1 MSSTSGASSSAG
13 KISSNDSTNSTK
25 AEKIL
30 KGISSRRDKLLQ
42 EYPNLASQVQE
53 IKSKTANNLKDSVEK
68 AVSSLKGK
76 GCHVIFAKD
85 AGEAQEQILKI
96 LAGNPSVALSKNSVF
111 KEIGLRNF
119 LTSKKVEVFDTDLG
133 ERVAGT
139 KVDAH
144 PWIASIN
151 TSIPNKEWV
160 AQVKDEIKHQVA
172 HMQYGITGAE
182 AIVEQNGTIALLE
195 SEGNVRFTSNLP
207 YNHIVVAGI
216 DKIVPSLEDA
226 LAVCRAISVYGMG
239 KDILKYIS
247 FISGPSRTADIE
259 FRMVQGM
266 HGPKEVFVILLDNG
280 RLAAAENKQWDLL
293 KCLHCGGCLVDCP
306 SYLSEGLEKGYYYT
320 GKRASV
326 LAAFLKESE
335 PVEHGV
341 CGDCSLCNKHCPMG
355 IQV

>member
-1 MSSTSGASSSAG
+1 MESTSSSSS
-13 KISSNDSTNSTK
+13 SSNSSSTK
-25 AEKIL
+25 AQRIL
-30 KGISSRRDKLLQ
+30 KGIRSRRDTLLK
-42 EYPNLASQVQE
+42 EYPDLASQVQE
-53 IKSKTANNLKDSVEK
+53 IKRRIANNLKESVET
-68 AVSSLKGK
+68 AVSSLKSK
-76 GCHVIFAKD
+76 GCHVTFAKD
-85 AGEAQEQILKI
+85 ATEAQEQILKI
-96 LAGNPSVALSKNSVF
+96 LAGHQSVAMSKNSVF
-111 KEIGLRNF
+111 TEIALRES
-119 LTSKKVEVFDTDLG
+119 LKSKNVQVLDTDLG

-151 TSIPNKEWV
+151 TPIPNKEWV
-160 AQVKDEIKHQVA
+160 AQIKDEIKQQAA
-172 HMQYGITGAE
+172 HLQYGITGAE
-182 AIVEQNGTIALLE
+182 AIVEQNGTLALLE

-226 LAVCRAISVYGMG
+226 LTVCRATSVYGMG

-266 HGPKEVFVILLDNG
+266 HGPKEVYVILLDNG
-280 RLAAAENKQWDLL
+280 RLLAAENQQWDLL

-306 SYLSEGLEKGYYYT
+306 QYLGEGLERGYYYT
-320 GKRASV
+320 GKRATV
-326 LAAFLKESE
+326 LAAFLEGSKQ
-335 PVEHGV
+335 VDAAD
-341 CGDCSLCNKHCPMG
+341 CGDCSLCNKNCPTG

>member
-1 MSSTSGASSSAG
+1 MST
-13 KISSNDSTNSTK
+13 TK
-25 AEKIL
+25 VQTIL
-30 KGISSRRDKLLQ
+30 KQISSRRDTLLQ
-42 EYPNLASQVQE
+42 EYPNLASQVQD
-53 IKSKTANNLKDSVEK
+53 IKSAIASNLKESVEK

-76 GCHVIFAKD
+76 GCHVVFAKD
-85 AGEAQEQILKI
+85 AREAQEQILNI
-96 LAGNPSVALSKNSVF
+96 LAGNRSVAMSKNSVF
-111 KEIGLRNF
+111 TEIALREYLKLN
-119 LTSKKVEVFDTDLG
+119 KVEVLDTDLG
-133 ERVAGT
+133 EKVVGT

-151 TSIPNKEWV
+151 TPISNKEWV
-160 AQVKDEIKHQVA
+160 AQIKDEIKQQVA
-172 HMQYGITGAE
+172 HMEYGITGAE
-182 AIVEQNGTIALLE
+182 AIVEKNGTIALLE

-226 LAVCRAISVYGMG
+226 LTVCRAISVYGMG

-266 HGPKEVFVILLDNG
+266 HGPKELYVILLDNG
-280 RLAAAENKQWDLL
+280 RLAAAENQQWDLL

-306 SYLSEGLEKGYYYT
+306 KYLVEGLERGYYYT
-320 GKRASV
+320 GKRAKV
-326 LAAFLKESE
+326 LAAFLEGSKQA
-335 PVEHGV
+335 HDADCGV
-341 CGDCSLCNKHCPMG
+341 CSLCNKNCPTG

>member
-1 MSSTSGASSSAG
+1 MSST
-13 KISSNDSTNSTK
+13 KVRT
-25 AEKIL
+25 IL
-30 KGISSRRDKLLQ
+30 KQISSRRDTLLK

-53 IKSKTANNLKDSVEK
+53 IKSTTAANLKEYVKK
-68 AVSSLKGK
+68 ATSSLKGK
-76 GCHVIFAKD
+76 GCHVIFAKNST
-85 AGEAQEQILKI
+85 EAQEQILKI
-96 LAGNPSVALSKNSVF
+96 LAGHQSVAMSKNSVF
-111 KEIGLRNF
+111 TEIALREYLKSNN
-119 LTSKKVEVFDTDLG
+119 VEILDTDLG

-139 KVDAH
+139 KVEAH

-151 TSIPNKEWV
+151 TPISNKEWV
-160 AQVKDEIKHQVA
+160 AQIKNEIKQQAA

-182 AIVEQNGTIALLE
+182 AIIEQNGTLALLE

-226 LAVCRAISVYGMG
+226 LSVCRAISVYGLG
-239 KDILKYIS
+239 RDILKYIS

-266 HGPKEVFVILLDNG
+266 HGPKEVYVILLDNG
-280 RLAAAENKQWDLL
+280 RLATSENQQWDLL

-306 SYLSEGLEKGYYYT
+306 KYLEEGLERGYYYS
-320 GKRASV
+320 GKRANV
-326 LAAFLKESE
+326 LAAFLEGFKQAED
-335 PVEHGV
+335 PD
-341 CGDCSLCNKHCPMG
+341 CGDCSLCNENCPAG

>member
-1 MSSTSGASSSAG
+1 MSNTGNMS
-13 KISSNDSTNSTK
+13 DTK
-25 AEKIL
+25 VQRIL
-30 KGISSRRDKLLQ
+30 KGISSRRATLLK

-53 IKSKTANNLKDSVEK
+53 IKSIIANNLQESVEK

-76 GCHVIFAKD
+76 GCHVIIAKD
-85 AGEAQEQILKI
+85 AAEAQEQILKI
-96 LAGNPSVALSKNSVF
+96 LAGNQRVALSKNPVF
-111 KEIGLRNF
+111 SEIALKDF

-139 KVDAH
+139 KVDVH

-151 TSIPNKEWV
+151 TSIPDKEWV
-160 AQVKDEIKHQVA
+160 AQVKDEIKQQVA

-266 HGPKEVFVILLDNG
+266 HGPKEVYVILLDNG
-280 RLAAAENKQWDLL
+280 RFCAAENQQWDLL

-306 SYLSEGLEKGYYYT
+306 NYLNEGLERGYYYI
-320 GKRASV
+320 GKRTDV
-326 LAAFLKESE
+326 LAAFLEGTKQAE
-335 PVEHGV
+335 VAD
-341 CGDCSLCNKHCPMG
+341 CKDCSLCNKNCPTG
-355 IQV
+355 IKV

>member
-1 MSSTSGASSSAG
+1 MSN
-13 KISSNDSTNSTK
+13 INSTK
-25 AEKIL
+25 VESIL
-30 KGISSRRDKLLQ
+30 KGISSRRDLLLQ
-42 EYPNLASQVQE
+42 EYPNLARQVQE
-53 IKSKTANNLKDSVEK
+53 IKSTTANNLKESVEK
-68 AVSSLKGK
+68 AASSLKGK

-85 AGEAQEQILKI
+85 ASEAQEQILKI
-96 LAGNPSVALSKNSVF
+96 LAGNQSVALSKNSVF
-111 KEIGLRNF
+111 TEIALREYLSSNN
-119 LTSKKVEVFDTDLG
+119 VEILDTDLG
-133 ERVAGT
+133 ERIAGT

-151 TSIPNKEWV
+151 TPISNKEFV
-160 AQVKDEIKHQVA
+160 AQIKDEIKQKAA

-182 AIVEQNGTIALLE
+182 AIIEQNGTIALLE

-226 LAVCRAISVYGMG
+226 LAVCRAISVFGMG

-266 HGPKEVFVILLDNG
+266 HGPKEVYVILLDNG
-280 RLAAAENKQWDLL
+280 RLAAAKDQKWDSL
-293 KCLHCGGCLVDCP
+293 KCLHCGGCLVNCP
-306 SYLSEGLEKGYYYT
+306 KYIEEGLKKGYYYT
-320 GKRASV
+320 GKRAKV
-326 LAAFLKESE
+326 LTAFLKGSKQADDAD
-335 PVEHGV
+335 
-341 CGDCSLCNKHCPMG
+341 CGDCSLCNKNCPTG

>member
-1 MSSTSGASSSAG
+1 MSST
-13 KISSNDSTNSTK
+13 KVQT
-25 AEKIL
+25 IL
-30 KGISSRRDKLLQ
+30 KKIGSQRDTLLQ
-42 EYPNLASQVQE
+42 AYPNLASQVQD
-53 IKSKTANNLKDSVEK
+53 IKSTVATNLKEHVEK

-76 GCHVIFAKD
+76 GCHVMFAKD
-85 AGEAQEQILKI
+85 ATEAQEQILKI
-96 LAGNPSVALSKNSVF
+96 LAGNQSVAMSKNSVF
-111 KEIGLRNF
+111 AEIALREY
-119 LTSKKVEVFDTDLG
+119 LKSKKVEVFDTDLG

-139 KVDAH
+139 QVYVH

-151 TSIPNKEWV
+151 TPIPNKEWV
-160 AQVKDEIKHQVA
+160 AQIKDEIKQQVA
-172 HMQYGITGAE
+172 HMQYGITGTE
-182 AIVEQNGTIALLE
+182 AIIEQNGTLALLE

-226 LAVCRAISVYGMG
+226 LAVCRATSVYGMG

-266 HGPKEVFVILLDNG
+266 HGPKEVYVILLDNG
-280 RLAAAENKQWDLL
+280 RLAAAENQQWDFL

-306 SYLSEGLEKGYYYT
+306 KYLVEGLERGYYYT
-320 GKRASV
+320 GKRAKV
-326 LAAFLKESE
+326 LAAFLEGSNQANDAD
-335 PVEHGV
+335 
-341 CGDCSLCNKHCPMG
+341 CGDCSLCNKNCPTG